1 VEEALTTA
9 RPTTTKA
16 ARRETRCLA
25 IVPALNEEEVVGRV
39 VSELRALEGVDVL
52 VIDDG
57 STDRTAAIASQA
69 GARVVSLP
77 FNLGIGAAVQTGY
90 LAALE
95 GGYDFAVQVDGD
107 GQHPAAAVPRLTA
120 ALTDRDADLVI
131 GSRFLQP
138 TDYRASPSRRVG
150 ISLFARLVS
159 RLLRVNVTDTTSGF
173 RAAGPRAIRLFA
185 KAYPH
190 DYPEVEA
197 LVVAARAGLQVVEV
211 PVDMRQRQ
219 AGRSSITPLRSGY
232 YMIKVLLA
240 VLMEMARKTATMPEK
255 TS

>member
-1 VEEALTTA
+1 LTTT
-9 RPTTTKA
+9 RPKPTRSA
-16 ARRETRCLA
+16 QRATRCLA

-39 VSELRALEGVDVL
+39 VSELRSLAGVDVI
-52 VIDDG
+52 VINDG
-57 STDRTAAIASQA
+57 SIDRTAAVASQA

-95 GGYDFAVQVDGD
+95 GGYDLAVQVDGD

-120 ALTDRDADLVI
+120 ALTDRGADLVI
-131 GSRFLQP
+131 GSRFLQQ
-138 TDYRASPSRRVG
+138 TDYRASRGRRVG

-159 RLLRVNVTDTTSGF
+159 RLLRVDITDTTSGF
-173 RAAGPRAIRLFA
+173 RAAGPRAICLFA
-185 KAYPH
+185 EAYPH

-197 LVVAARAGLQVVEV
+197 VVVAARAGLRVVEI

-219 AGRSSITPLRSGY
+219 AGRSSITPLRSAY

-240 VLMEMARKTATMPEK
+240 VLMEMSRKTATMPER